1 MTIKGR
7 LLRTVVYAGGAAAA
21 TYFFD
26 PERGRAR
33 RATARDRA
41 GARIRQAERTAEA
54 KLRYAEG
61 RAEGALHAVSAIPS
75 DPPADDRAL
84 ADRIRSEL
92 GDRFPDQTAE
102 LTVVDGVVELRGQV
116 GDEAARGLLASAVRG
131 VSGVRRVENLLHT
144 PGAPAPNKAGAQE
157 ASTAAA
163 AAAGNESLGTAT
175 E

>member
-7 LLRTVVYAGGAAAA
+7 LFRTVVYAGGAAAA

-33 RATARDRA
+33 RTKARDQA
-41 GARIRQAERTAEA
+41 GARLRQAERTAEA

-61 RAEGALHAVSAIPS
+61 RAEGALHTVSAIPS
-75 DPPADDRAL
+75 DPPADDRVL
-84 ADRIRSEL
+84 VDRIRSQL
-92 GDRFPDQTAE
+92 GDRFPDDTAE

-116 GDEAARGLLASAVRG
+116 GDEAAMGLLVTAVRK
-131 VSGVRRVENLLHT
+131 VPGVRRVENLLHT
-144 PGAPAPNKAGAQE
+144 PGAPAPNKAEAQE

-163 AAAGNESLGTAT
+163 TSEATGTAVD
-175 E
+175 